1 MAFRF
6 ENLQV
11 YQKAVNFAEHIAS
24 LTESF
29 PRGYYFLVDEL
40 NRVENKPGRL

>member
-1 MAFRF
+1 MAFVF

-11 YQKAVNFAEHIAS
+11 YQNAVDFTDGVAS

-29 PRGYYFLVDEL
+29 PRGYGLPPHEL
-40 NRVENKPGRL
+40 HLAPLEAG